1 MMNSEELWSK
11 VRYTS
16 PISFIIGRRIIE
28 VDVTKANIS
37 ILREADRISEDQY
50 RYFLTSDRMER
61 LVFVGNMQAKDE
73 SITALLQSRLREV
86 RQKIFEIFCIDYSN
100 LLSIRND
107 AVIFVDNGYRSYTP
121 EIAQTTEKYKS
132 AGDITETYY
141 LSQYLK
147 FRVKGLY
154 SSYYKIGNKE
164 ILYFINR
171 ISGEEYIDVA
181 GIGDDALDLHR
192 PYFLDLLMSL
202 FESAEEGDIADTIDF
217 LSKVY
222 SQYISKSFD
231 IGYYRRFDA
240 NSRYDIDKTISN
252 LYDYQLDHMTNDQK
266 SIVDISYNESI
277 LRQLQKIY
285 STIYFMK
292 V

>member
-1 MMNSEELWSK
+1 MTNSEELWSK

-107 AVIFVDNGYRSYTP
+107 AVIFVDNSYRSYTP
-121 EIAQTTEKYKS
+121 EIAQTTENYKS

-192 PYFLDLLMSL
+192 SYFLDLLMSL

>member
-1 MMNSEELWSK
+1 MTNSEELWSK

-73 SITALLQSRLREV
+73 SVTALLQSRLREV

-121 EIAQTTEKYKS
+121 GIAQTTEKYKS
-132 AGDITETYY
+132 TGDITETYY

>member
-1 MMNSEELWSK
+1 MTNNEELWSK

-73 SITALLQSRLREV
+73 SVTALLQSRLKEV

-132 AGDITETYY
+132 TGDITETYY

-192 PYFLDLLMSL
+192 PCFLDLLMSL

>member
-1 MMNSEELWSK
+1 MTNNEELWSK

-73 SITALLQSRLREV
+73 SVTALLQNRLREV

-192 PYFLDLLMSL
+192 SYFLDLLMSL

>member
-1 MMNSEELWSK
+1 MTNSEELWSK

-73 SITALLQSRLREV
+73 SITALLQNRLREV

-121 EIAQTTEKYKS
+121 EIAQTTENYKS

>member
-121 EIAQTTEKYKS
+121 EIAQITEKYKS

-147 FRVKGLY
+147 FRVKGFY

-171 ISGEEYIDVA
+171 ISGEENIDVA

-217 LSKVY
+217 LSKIY

-240 NSRYDIDKTISN
+240 NSRYDIDRTISN

>member
-1 MMNSEELWSK
+1 MTNSEELWSK

-73 SITALLQSRLREV
+73 SVTALLQSRLKEV

-121 EIAQTTEKYKS
+121 GIAQTTENYKS

-181 GIGDDALDLHR
+181 GIGEDALDLHR

>member
-73 SITALLQSRLREV
+73 SITALLQNRLREV

-121 EIAQTTEKYKS
+121 GIAQTTENYKS

-192 PYFLDLLMSL
+192 SYFLDLLMSL

>member
-73 SITALLQSRLREV
+73 SITALLQNRLREV

-121 EIAQTTEKYKS
+121 GIAQTTENYKS

-141 LSQYLK
+141 SSQYLK

-192 PYFLDLLMSL
+192 SYFLDLLMSL

>member
-1 MMNSEELWSK
+1 MTNSEELWSK

-121 EIAQTTEKYKS
+121 GIAQTTENYKS

-192 PYFLDLLMSL
+192 SYFLDLLMSL

-217 LSKVY
+217 LSKIY

>member
-1 MMNSEELWSK
+1 MTNSEELWSK

-73 SITALLQSRLREV
+73 SITALLQNRLREV

-121 EIAQTTEKYKS
+121 EIAQTTENYKS

-171 ISGEEYIDVA
+171 ISGEENIDVA

>member
-1 MMNSEELWSK
+1 MTNNEELWSK

-37 ILREADRISEDQY
+37 ILREANRISEDQY

-73 SITALLQSRLREV
+73 SVTALLQNRLKEV

-107 AVIFVDNGYRSYTP
+107 AVIFVDNGYRSYPPDLLQITD
-121 EIAQTTEKYKS
+121 KYKS
-132 AGDITETYY
+132 SEDITETYY

-154 SSYYKIGNKE
+154 TSYYKIGNKE
-164 ILYFINR
+164 ILYYCNR
-171 ISGEEYIDVA
+171 ITEEEYIDVA
-181 GIGDDALDLHR
+181 GIGDDALNLHR
-192 PYFLDLLMSL
+192 NYFLDLLMTI
-202 FESAEEGDIADTIDF
+202 FESAEEGEIADTIDF

-222 SQYISKSFD
+222 TRYITKDFD
-231 IGYYRRFDA
+231 ISYYRRFDA

-266 SIVDISYNESI
+266 RIVTISYNESI

-292 V
+292 I

>member
-1 MMNSEELWSK
+1 MTNSEELWSK

-192 PYFLDLLMSL
+192 SYFLDLLMSL

-217 LSKVY
+217 LSKIY

>member
-1 MMNSEELWSK
+1 MTNSEELWSK

-73 SITALLQSRLREV
+73 SVTALLQSRLKEV

-121 EIAQTTEKYKS
+121 GIAQTTENYKS

-192 PYFLDLLMSL
+192 SYFLDLLMSL

>member
-1 MMNSEELWSK
+1 MTNSEELWSK

-73 SITALLQSRLREV
+73 SITALLQNRLKEV

-121 EIAQTTEKYKS
+121 GIAQTTENYKS

-192 PYFLDLLMSL
+192 SYFLDLLMSL

-240 NSRYDIDKTISN
+240 NSRYDIDKAISN

-292 V
+292 I